1 MLAGIIISSLCYIS
15 PSSYITHFML
25 GVVYYVTFTHLSY
38 KLLLCLFIIMLW
50 QKLFKICHCCVSYV
64 TIMHPSY
71 IALLGLLISTAS
83 QELFRIYTICGSL
96 RKMIVSEP
104 QRNTVLPV
112 FYKKYSED
120 VYD

>member
-1 MLAGIIISSLCYIS
+1 MLAGIIISSLRYIS

-71 IALLGLLISTAS
+71 IALLGLLISTAW
-83 QELFRIYTICGSL
+83 ERWLSL
-96 RKMIVSEP
+96 DHNVIQCYLSSIRNIVKMSMI
-104 QRNTVLPV
+104 
-112 FYKKYSED
+112 
-120 VYD
+120 